1 MSMRGII
8 NLETYVKREAAA
20 EGASRLDYA
29 GGIAVNWGV
38 NKGRHVC
45 RGPRDRRLGHCS
57 DLLPA
62 LKGEGSLRA
71 VHRFAAYRFHLHH
84 LMASGRG
91 KRPPRSARPAAGR
104 GPGLQPFTPTPRR
117 GLPSTPPPAPRGS
130 GICGTPIGASP
141 CGDTICSAML
151 SSAQVFYA
159 LPRPWKGQG
168 LPFVLSLAT

>member
-20 EGASRLDYA
+20 EGTSRLDYA

-45 RGPRDRRLGHCS
+45 RGPRDRRLGHRS

-71 VHRFAAYRFHLHH
+71 VHRFAAYRPHLHH
-84 LMASGRG
+84 IMAGGRICTHPAAPLVQ
-91 KRPPRSARPAAGR
+91 RQAAGR
-104 GPGLQPFTPTPRR
+104 AFGPLPLPLAGSCPHPLGPR
-117 GLPSTPPPAPRGS
+117 GL
-130 GICGTPIGASP
+130 GICGAPVGVSP

>member
-57 DLLPA
+57 GLLPA
-62 LKGEGSLRA
+62 LKGEGLPQGGSLVRGLPPSPSSPHGWRA
-71 VHRFAAYRFHLHH
+71 H
-84 LMASGRG
+84 M
-91 KRPPRSARPAAGR
+91 RPPRPVRPAVGR
-104 GPGLQPFTPTPRR
+104 GPGLRPITPTPRR
-117 GLPSTPPPAPRGS
+117 GLPPSSQGLGDMWAPV
-130 GICGTPIGASP
+130 GASP

-151 SSAQVFYA
+151 SSAQTFYA
-159 LPRPWKGQG
+159 LPRPWKEQG